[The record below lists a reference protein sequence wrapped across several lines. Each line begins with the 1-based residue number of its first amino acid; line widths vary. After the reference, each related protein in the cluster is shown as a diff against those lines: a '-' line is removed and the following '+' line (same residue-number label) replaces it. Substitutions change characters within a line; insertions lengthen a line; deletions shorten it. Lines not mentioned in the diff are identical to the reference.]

1 MRENGAMTKP
11 VNLRLARKAKE
22 REEARRRAAANAAA
36 HGRPKAERKAEEAE
50 AARAARAL
58 DGKRIEDE

>member
-1 MRENGAMTKP
+1 MTKP

-22 REEARRRAAANAAA
+22 REAARRAADANAAA
-36 HGRPKAERKAEEAE
+36 HGRTKAERLVAEAE
-50 AARAARAL
+50 TARAARSL